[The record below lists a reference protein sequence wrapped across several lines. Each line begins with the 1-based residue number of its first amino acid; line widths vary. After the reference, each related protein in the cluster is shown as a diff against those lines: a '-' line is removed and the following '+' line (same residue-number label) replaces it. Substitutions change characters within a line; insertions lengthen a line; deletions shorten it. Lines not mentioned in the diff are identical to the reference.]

1 MTIISAKENGK
12 MEKQTLGEKVFML
25 YGEVQDCMTF
35 EEFLKEMI
43 EVGSADIVRRKNKA
57 VLAMIITYACI
68 IFVILSFTSP
78 QLIRNTIVSL
88 AGGVICWPLSTAIR
102 HFAFRSVSGAIEEM
116 AILKDMYRK
125 KYVKPGEKAF
135 WDK

>member
-1 MTIISAKENGK
+1 
-12 MEKQTLGEKVFML
+12 MEKPTLSEEVFM
-25 YGEVQDCMTF
+25 YYAQVQDFMTF

-43 EVGSADIVRRKNKA
+43 EAGSADIVRRKNKA
-57 VLAMIITYACI
+57 VLAMIMTYAFI
-68 IFVILSFTSP
+68 IFTILSFTSP
-78 QLIRNTIVSL
+78 QLIRNIIVSL
-88 AGGVICWPLSTAIR
+88 VGGVICWPLSTAIR
-102 HFAFRSVSGAIEEM
+102 HFAFRRVNGAIEEM